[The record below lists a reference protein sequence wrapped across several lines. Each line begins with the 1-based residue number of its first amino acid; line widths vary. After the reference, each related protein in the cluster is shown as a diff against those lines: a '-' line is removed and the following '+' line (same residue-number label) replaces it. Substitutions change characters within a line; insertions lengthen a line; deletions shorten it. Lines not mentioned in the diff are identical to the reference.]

1 MLRKKT
7 IYAVFITQEQTQDST
22 QDTREQSASQYGGRR
37 KEPATAELSA
47 LGAALEKS
55 KKKELAQGAD
65 V

>member
-22 QDTREQSASQYGGRR
+22 QDTRESASQYGGRR

>member
-7 IYAVFITQEQTQDST
+7 IFAVFITQEQTQDST
-22 QDTREQSASQYGGRR
+22 QDTREASQYGGRR